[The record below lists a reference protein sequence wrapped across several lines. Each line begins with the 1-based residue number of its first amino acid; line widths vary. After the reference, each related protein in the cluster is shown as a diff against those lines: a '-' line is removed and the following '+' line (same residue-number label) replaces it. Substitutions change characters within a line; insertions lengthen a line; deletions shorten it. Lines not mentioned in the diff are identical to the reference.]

1 MLLQPRKDNHNW
13 KWCKKKRYWN
23 ANISETRITHQK
35 ILDCLKRIRN
45 KEIKRAKIIVIK
57 FAGKVLNIVRSK
69 WEKKLKKEKMFLVTI
84 YRLTINVVPK
94 SVLSFVQKTG
104 LWLLAQIIY
113 LQSLV
118 KNLRQ
123 ILYIQG
129 NIISKEKTT
138 IYLQRRRKSIHW
150 LCLGKTKHLPFNIWY
165 HRMQKKVEKA
175 LKNIQKVSQ
184 KIR

>member
-1 MLLQPRKDNHNW
+1 
-13 KWCKKKRYWN
+13 
-23 ANISETRITHQK
+23 
-35 ILDCLKRIRN
+35 
-45 KEIKRAKIIVIK
+45 
-57 FAGKVLNIVRSK
+57 
-69 WEKKLKKEKMFLVTI
+69 MFLVTI

-138 IYLQRRRKSIHW
+138 IYLQRRRKSIH
-150 LCLGKTKHLPFNIWY
+150 
-165 HRMQKKVEKA
+165 
-175 LKNIQKVSQ
+175 
-184 KIR
+184 

>member
-1 MLLQPRKDNHNW
+1 
-13 KWCKKKRYWN
+13 
-23 ANISETRITHQK
+23 
-35 ILDCLKRIRN
+35 
-45 KEIKRAKIIVIK
+45 
-57 FAGKVLNIVRSK
+57 
-69 WEKKLKKEKMFLVTI
+69 MFLVTK

-138 IYLQRRRKSIHW
+138 IYLQRRRKSIH
-150 LCLGKTKHLPFNIWY
+150 
-165 HRMQKKVEKA
+165 
-175 LKNIQKVSQ
+175 
-184 KIR
+184 